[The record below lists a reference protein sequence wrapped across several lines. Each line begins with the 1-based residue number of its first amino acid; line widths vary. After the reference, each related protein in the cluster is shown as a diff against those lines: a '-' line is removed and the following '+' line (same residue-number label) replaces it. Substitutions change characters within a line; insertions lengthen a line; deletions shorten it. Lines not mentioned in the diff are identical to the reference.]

1 MCVNMILFDALKVFT
16 CNQYVHYFT
25 GLMLMDPV
33 DGLEE
38 PENKGVIRKG
48 VGRKKRGGMVSER
61 EKILSIFKLL
71 I

>member
-1 MCVNMILFDALKVFT
+1 MRVNMILFDALKVFT
-16 CNQYVHYFT
+16 CNQCVHYFT

-33 DGLEE
+33 GGFEE
-38 PENKGVIRKG
+38 PENKGVRKG